1 MCNEND
7 PLILTRG
14 AVVQFILHCGTR
26 TPIGYYLPYIYCP
39 FTIRTVSPIDG
50 ISCLDFCLEMTVKP
64 ELPTYTSDNIGN
76 NALPTR
82 NSIYFEPGTK
92 YLCSMI
98 VMYNYLILCTYT
110 LALMRAKINQCHFGK
125 SRLFVTG
132 RPKYGPTFGAGQ
144 KNNQCPGTLDLLD
157 GLDEPMRYLY

>member
-1 MCNEND
+1 MEYHV
-7 PLILTRG
+7 LISVLRWQWNLNFLLIQAITLG
-14 AVVQFILHCGTR
+14 IMPYLLEIL
-26 TPIGYYLPYIYCP
+26 
-39 FTIRTVSPIDG
+39 FT
-50 ISCLDFCLEMTVKP
+50 
-64 ELPTYTSDNIGN
+64 
-76 NALPTR
+76 
-82 NSIYFEPGTK
+82 YFEPGTK

-110 LALMRAKINQCHFGK
+110 LALMRAKINQCHFWK

-157 GLDEPMRYLY
+157 GLDEPMRYLYWIQTNTITNTFFWWLWENEHFLFAL

>member
-39 FTIRTVSPIDG
+39 FTIRTVSPIDR

-98 VMYNYLILCTYT
+98 VMYNYLIPQPHPMY
-110 LALMRAKINQCHFGK
+110 I
-125 SRLFVTG
+125 
-132 RPKYGPTFGAGQ
+132 YIGAHQG
-144 KNNQCPGTLDLLD
+144 
-157 GLDEPMRYLY
+157 

>member
-1 MCNEND
+1 
-7 PLILTRG
+7 
-14 AVVQFILHCGTR
+14 
-26 TPIGYYLPYIYCP
+26 
-39 FTIRTVSPIDG
+39 
-50 ISCLDFCLEMTVKP
+50 MTVKP

-76 NALPTR
+76 SALPTR

-110 LALMRAKINQCHFGK
+110 LALMRAKINQC
-125 SRLFVTG
+125 
-132 RPKYGPTFGAGQ
+132 
-144 KNNQCPGTLDLLD
+144 PGTLDLLD